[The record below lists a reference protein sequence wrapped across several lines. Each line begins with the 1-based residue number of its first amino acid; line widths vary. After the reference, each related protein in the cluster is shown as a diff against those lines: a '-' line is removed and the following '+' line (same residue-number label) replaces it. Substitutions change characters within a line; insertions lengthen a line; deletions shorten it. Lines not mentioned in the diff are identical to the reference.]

1 MSKFLVTLGASTGP
15 GSIVQCSA
23 VTATINKKP
32 IAVVGDIATHPYG
45 PDTLIEGMPTVLLN
59 GKPVVFS
66 TAKTSKGGAVVPNTT
81 VKISS
86 PTFESYTGIVHSARI
101 KSNLHFDEPTSGDI
115 KEKELKKQIAAREE
129 EEPVESGEVTL
140 ESDFAWKQLIDLA
153 VSDGK
158 WIFKF
163 RMADIFGKDVSQD
176 AVDKLY
182 DACQDRSLP
191 NPEIQVCENRIYGLM
206 AAYNQKT
213 NKIYV
218 SRRAVEEAIEDNEK
232 RHKLMV
238 ALVEEFG
245 HHIDWL
251 LRCQYDTNANDD
263 AEGDEGARFAY
274 RGMCRVLYVDFHEL
288 QSIPFANAQT
298 PEGAFALEW
307 DIAEAH
313 NALEK
318 YTKDRQYG
326 TDDHVGDY
334 EGFKVEDLSYQGGFG
349 HENIQENAIQ
359 QSGINILQK
368 DINIQYLY
376 RGNWLKDFAQLI
388 APFLFEPSA
397 FFEGKDSKKRLE
409 NFYSKVAPEPEELK
423 KVLEDVVRI
432 IAIRKFFKAEREIVK
447 RSAYYVNPKQWR
459 LVVDDEKTGLI
470 PGFGKII
477 GVSVP
482 YDHCDNPKGLP
493 AITSEKLK
501 KWGFNGEIKGNEISI
516 NRTKGIK
523 QYIRSNREAGVKGSW
538 GTKVVYDQLL
548 QRLKETNFTE
558 PAQLVKLGGA
568 LHTIQDFYAH
578 SNFAEVTLVK
588 VWFDKVV
595 TWCAE
600 SDRFRDYSQKRIDY
614 FHIDKG
620 MTFDEEEVKKII
632 SRKDDSLNAEGNKMR
647 WKNGGDYFYK
657 KALYTPVVTG
667 TYDLEDMMA
676 TALLMLG
683 DSKFS
688 LELTPPKKDMEPG
701 TLYGND
707 LLILLLCRY
716 FDQTR
721 NNDWIKTEDWLN
733 KFFDMRDKWLEI
745 KKYINE
751 KMPDYVIKAM
761 DWFENKVIE
770 NIEQAL
776 QIYKNIIRHYLC
788 VILAT
793 YIREYQLVL
802 KQQLD
807 NIKASSDGVYPHED
821 NPSHTMLAKD
831 EASHPINFLAGQ
843 MAIDSTVSVLKA
855 LQRKTSLEE
864 TLNNIIT
871 HPLLTKQF
879 DSYTRQWAKQN
890 PVKVLKCCVYST
902 QLEVLRGGIQLTEK
916 AKSHVNKL
924 YNNSDAI
931 GTNRAAK
938 SSSDKDALSQEEDLN
953 AIGKYYKD
961 LCKLFREAIG
971 SYNRLYRELDEQ
983 TFVEFLSLYYSNVKY
998 DDSLSDAVKQIWRD
1012 ASDKA
1017 ANKVKGSIKNSF
1029 DFVED
1034 AFNQAKTYLN
1044 SQMA

>member
-15 GSIVQCSA
+15 GSIIQCSA

-101 KSNLHFDEPTSGDI
+101 KSNLHFDEPTSGNI

-158 WIFKF
+158 WMFKF
-163 RMADIFGKDVSQD
+163 RMADIFGKDVSQN

-182 DACQDRSLP
+182 DDCQNKSLS

-245 HHIDWL
+245 HHVDWL
-251 LRCQYDTNANDD
+251 LRCQYDKNANND

-274 RGMCRVLYVDFHEL
+274 RGMCRVLYLDFHEL
-288 QSIPFANAQT
+288 QSVPFANAQT

-326 TDDHVGDY
+326 TDDHVGGY
-334 EGFKVEDLSYQGGFG
+334 EGFKVEDLSKQGGFG
-349 HENIQENAIQ
+349 HENIQRDAIRK
-359 QSGINILQK
+359 SGIDVLRK
-368 DINIQYLY
+368 ETNIQYLY

-388 APFLFEPSA
+388 APFLFDPSV
-397 FFEGKDSKKRLE
+397 FFEEEDTKEKLK
-409 NFYSKVAPEPEELK
+409 NFYNEMVPDRNELK
-423 KVLEDVVRI
+423 KFLEDVVRLLAIQKFYAKERGI
-432 IAIRKFFKAEREIVK
+432 IQRKV
-447 RSAYYVNPKQWR
+447 YYEDPTKWR
-459 LVVDDEKTGLI
+459 LVVDDKDRGLI
-470 PGFGKII
+470 PGFDERI

-482 YDHCDNPKGLP
+482 YDHCDNPKGLC
-493 AITSEKLK
+493 TSEILK
-501 KWGFNGEIKGNEISI
+501 DMGFNGEITSYEISI
-516 NRTKGIK
+516 NDEKGIK
-523 QYIRSNREAGVKGSW
+523 QYIRSNFREDETKSW
-538 GTKVVYDQLL
+538 GTKVIYNQLDE
-548 QRLKETNFTE
+548 QLKEIDFTE
-558 PAQLVKLGGA
+558 PSHLVRLGGA

-578 SNFAEVTLVK
+578 SNYAEVSLVK

-600 SDRFRDYSQKRIDY
+600 SDRFRDYSLKRIDY

-620 MTFDEEEVKKII
+620 MIFDEEEVKKII
-632 SRKDDSLNAEGNKMR
+632 SRKDDVLRAEGNKMR

-676 TALLMLG
+676 TASLMLANTA
-683 DSKFS
+683 FS
-688 LELTPPKKDMEPG
+688 LELPPPKKGMKPG
-701 TLYGND
+701 VLYGND
-707 LLILLLCRY
+707 LILLLLCRY
-716 FDQTR
+716 FDKTR
-721 NNDWIKTEDWLN
+721 NNTEIKTEEYLN
-733 KFFDMRDKWLEI
+733 KFFDLRDYWLEI
-745 KKYINE
+745 KMYIDK
-751 KMPDYVIKAM
+751 KMPDWVKAVAE
-761 DWFENKVIE
+761 WIE
-770 NIEQAL
+770 DNIIRNIEQAL
-776 QIYKNIIRHYLC
+776 RLYENIIKHYVC

-802 KQQLD
+802 KQQLKD
-807 NIKASSDGVYPHED
+807 IKASINGMYPHGD

-831 EASHPINFLAGQ
+831 EASHPVNSLAGQ

-855 LQRKTSLEE
+855 LNNKTLITS
-864 TLNNIIT
+864 TLDNIIV
-871 HPLLTKQF
+871 HPLLVHHF
-879 DSYTRQWAKQN
+879 DAYTRQWAKDN
-890 PVKVLKCCVYST
+890 PIKVLKCCVYSA
-902 QLEVLRGGIQLTEK
+902 QLETIRVGIQLTEK
-916 AKSHVNKL
+916 AKHYVNKL
-924 YNNSDAI
+924 YNNSNAI

-938 SSSDKDALSQEEDLN
+938 SSSEKDALSQEEDLN
-953 AIGKYYKD
+953 AIGKHYKD
-961 LCKLFREAIG
+961 LCKLFKEALG
-971 SYNRLYRELDEQ
+971 SYDMKYRELDAQ
-983 TFVEFLSLYYSNVKY
+983 TFVEFLSLYYPKIER
-998 DDSLSDAVKQIWRD
+998 DDSLSDALKQIWRE
-1012 ASDKA
+1012 ACDKA
-1017 ANKVKGSIKNSF
+1017 TNKVKGSIKNSF
-1029 DFVED
+1029 DFI
-1034 AFNQAKTYLN
+1034 ANAYNQAVAYLE
-1044 SQMA
+1044 S

>member
-15 GSIVQCSA
+15 GSIIQCSA

-129 EEPVESGEVTL
+129 EEPVESGKVTL

-163 RMADIFGKDVSQD
+163 RMADVFGKDVSQD

-288 QSIPFANAQT
+288 QSVPFAQAQT

-326 TDDHVGDY
+326 TDDHVRDY

-349 HENIQENAIQ
+349 HENIQRNAIAR
-359 QSGINILQK
+359 SGIDALRK
-368 DINIQYLY
+368 EVNIQYLY
-376 RGNWLKDFAQLI
+376 RGNWLKDYAQLI

-397 FFEGKDSKKRLE
+397 FFKEEDNKKRLE

-432 IAIRKFFKAEREIVK
+432 IAIRKFFKEERKIVK
-447 RSAYYVNPKQWR
+447 RSAYYTNPKQWR
-459 LVVDDEKTGLI
+459 LVVDDEKKGLI

-501 KWGFNGEIKGNEISI
+501 KWGFNGEIKDDEISI
-516 NRTKGIK
+516 NRTRGIK
-523 QYIRSNREAGVKGSW
+523 QYIRSNRKGSDKDSW
-538 GTKVVYDQLL
+538 GTKVIYDQLL
-548 QRLKETNFTE
+548 QRLKEINFTE
-558 PAQLVKLGGA
+558 PTQLVKLGGA

-595 TWCAE
+595 TWCTE

-620 MTFDEEEVKKII
+620 MTFDEEAVKKII
-632 SRKDDSLNAEGNKMR
+632 SRKDDVLRAEGNKMR
-647 WKNGGDYFYK
+647 WRNDGDYFYK
-657 KALYTPVVTG
+657 KALYTPIVTG

-707 LLILLLCRY
+707 LLILLLCRH

-721 NNDWIKTEDWLN
+721 NNGWIKVEDCLN

-745 KKYINE
+745 KKYVNE
-751 KMPDYVIKAM
+751 KMPEGVIKAM
-761 DWFENKVIE
+761 EWFENNVIE

-776 QIYKNIIRHYLC
+776 QMYKNIIKHYLC

-802 KQQLD
+802 KQQL
-807 NIKASSDGVYPHED
+807 KAIQESINGMYPHGD

-831 EASHPINFLAGQ
+831 EASHPVNFLAGQ

-855 LQRKTSLEE
+855 LHEKASLEKA
-864 TLNNIIT
+864 LDNIIV
-871 HPLLTKQF
+871 HPISIKHF
-879 DSYTRQWAKQN
+879 DAYTRQWAKEN

-902 QLEVLRGGIQLTEK
+902 QLEAIRAGIQLTEK
-916 AKSHVNKL
+916 AKHHVNKL

-938 SSSDKDALSQEEDLN
+938 SSSEKDALSQEEDLN
-953 AIGKYYKD
+953 AIGKHSKD
-961 LCKLFREAIG
+961 LCKLFKGALG
-971 SYNRLYRELDEQ
+971 SYNMKYRELDAQ
-983 TFVEFLSLYYSNVKY
+983 TFVECLSLYYPKIER
-998 DDSLSDAVKQIWRD
+998 DDSLSDALKQIWRD

-1017 ANKVKGSIKNSF
+1017 ANKVRGSMKNSF
-1029 DFVED
+1029 DFI
-1034 AFNQAKTYLN
+1034 ANAYNQAVVYLE
-1044 SQMA
+1044 S